1 MDRPVL
7 VVDADKAQ
15 CQKLC
20 TLLEN
25 SNYRTVAS
33 HSLPNLETRVK
44 EGDLQAVILDLD
56 TLPVDNRFI
65 MGLRR
70 ENPGVCIMGL
80 SSRRFHPELK
90 EAISKGFFY
99 ACLHRP
105 VDMEELFYWLRSI
118 DDKEVGSENSEG

>member
-1 MDRPVL
+1 MDRPIV
-7 VVDADKAQ
+7 VVDADKVQ
-15 CQKLC
+15 CQELC

-25 SNYRTVAS
+25 SNYQTVAS
-33 HSLPNLETRVK
+33 HSLPNLETRVE
-44 EGDLQAVILDLD
+44 EGDLQVVILDLD

-65 MGLRR
+65 MDLRR
-70 ENPGVCIMGL
+70 DNPEVCIMGI
-80 SSRRFHPELK
+80 SNRRIHPELK

-118 DDKEVGSENSEG
+118 DDNEVGSENSEG